1 MKIYRFDEFVE
12 KIAINPIHISDLDQ
26 ISSEERTTKPGSGDD
41 WYEKMR
47 GKDTTSGY
55 YSLIR
60 QVDSVKRA
68 YYDEGKFKK
77 ALDDT
82 FKRFSSWKDL
92 SFTDLLKKHEQR
104 ANKSMTPEKRLA
116 CFYES
121 LVWYGPVKGKV
132 YGQTNVENKKI
143 VEYYHDMLLRNGFTD
158 DEIYKIFIK

>member
-12 KIAINPIHISDLDQ
+12 KIAINPIQISDLDQ

-47 GKDTTSGY
+47 DKDTESTY

-60 QVDSVKRA
+60 QANSVKRA
-68 YYDEGKFKK
+68 YYDAGKFSK

-116 CFYES
+116 CFLES
-121 LVWYGPVKGKV
+121 LIWYGPVKGKV
-132 YGQTNVENKKI
+132 YDQTKVENKKI

-158 DEIYKIFIK
+158 DEIYKIFIR

>member
-1 MKIYRFDEFVE
+1 M
-12 KIAINPIHISDLDQ
+12 
-26 ISSEERTTKPGSGDD
+26 
-41 WYEKMR
+41 
-47 GKDTTSGY
+47 
-55 YSLIR
+55 R
-60 QVDSVKRA
+60 QVDSVKRT
-68 YYDEGKFKK
+68 YYDDGKFNK

-104 ANKSMTPEKRLA
+104 ANKSMTPEKRIA

-121 LVWYGPVKGKV
+121 LVWYGPVKDKV
-132 YGQTNVENKKI
+132 YGQNNVENKKI